1 MMRLRPYQ
9 ERDVAGI
16 RACYAQGA
24 RSVLYQSPTGSG
36 KTVLFSFVVAG
47 AAARGN
53 DVCILGHRQE
63 IVEQISSAL
72 DALAIPHG
80 VIAAGMPMADASV
93 QVASVATLVRRLSK
107 LRPPDLLV
115 IDEAHHA
122 VAGTWRKIIEAF
134 PEAHILGVTATPERL
149 DGKGLGD
156 VFEELIIGPAVTEL
170 IEAEYLSRFTV
181 FAPDRVPDLSGV
193 HTRMGDYAVGEL
205 ATAMSTG
212 VVINTAVDEYK
223 RRCDGAPAIVFCV
236 DIKHSELVAARFI
249 ARGYRAAHLDGDT
262 PKDERRRLIA
272 ALATTEVQ
280 VLCNCGLI
288 SEGLDVPTVAA
299 AILLR
304 PTQSLALYLQ
314 QVGRALRPASGKA
327 RALILDHA
335 GNVYSHGLPDAPR
348 SWSLDG
354 RAREARGTAP
364 VRRCPGC
371 GAINALTA
379 ESCSECGTVLRQPK
393 PARVEIK
400 PEPLIEIEQL
410 AIMTYREATAWAGRD
425 ERRLR
430 HVALAR
436 GYQPGWVWHRLREI
450 EESDA

>member
-1 MMRLRPYQ
+1 MMQLRPYQ
-9 ERDVAGI
+9 ERDIAAI
-16 RACYAQGA
+16 RATYANGA
-24 RSVLYQSPTGSG
+24 HAVLYQAPTGSG

-53 DVCILGHRQE
+53 SVCILGHRQE
-63 IVEQISSAL
+63 IVGQISGAL
-72 DALAIPHG
+72 DEIGIPHG
-80 VIAAGMPMADASV
+80 MIAAGAPMAEAGV
-93 QVASVATLVRRLSK
+93 QVASVATLARRLRRV
-107 LRPPDLLV
+107 RPPDLLV

-122 VAGTWRKIIEAF
+122 VAGTWRKIIAAF
-134 PEAHILGVTATPERL
+134 PEARILGVTATPERL

-156 VFEELIIGPAVTEL
+156 VFDELIIGPAVAEL

-181 FAPDRVPDLSGV
+181 YAPDRAPDLSGIR
-193 HTRMGDYAVGEL
+193 TRMGDYAVDQL
-205 ATAMSTG
+205 ASAMSAG
-212 VVINTAVDEYK
+212 VVIDAAVDEYQ

-236 DIKHSELVAARFI
+236 DIKHSQLVAARFA

-262 PKDERRRLIA
+262 PADERRRIIA

-280 VLCNCGLI
+280 VVTNCGLI
-288 SEGLDVPTVAA
+288 SEGLDVPNVTA

-314 QVGRALRPASGKA
+314 QVGRAMRPSPGKA

-348 SWSLDG
+348 DWSLDG
-354 RAREARGTAP
+354 RARAGSGAAP
-364 VRRCPGC
+364 VRRCPEC
-371 GAINALTA
+371 GAINALAART
-379 ESCSECGTVLRQPK
+379 CSECGTALRQPT
-393 PARVEIK
+393 AYTEAIA
-400 PEPLIEIEQL
+400 PEPLVPIEQL
-410 AIMTYREATAWAGRD
+410 VVMTYREALTWAGSD

-436 GYQPGWVWHRLREI
+436 GYHQGWVWHRLREI
-450 EESDA
+450 EGGVR